1 MHNVPDGAARY
12 GRRRQSARMAGLALY
27 CAALALALG
36 VVAVAVLLHS
46 IPHVPQTLP
55 LPSPGASPAYH
66 VNTCSPTCTFRLRSA
81 GKIPGVDV
89 ALILIA
95 GFGSLLAGIGATAC
109 GTVAVGKLGRR
120 NLSRTESE
128 T

>member
-36 VVAVAVLLHS
+36 VVAVAVFLHS
-46 IPHVPQTLP
+46 SPHVPNFA
-55 LPSPGASPAYH
+55 SPGASLSSQ
-66 VNTCSPTCTFRLRSA
+66 VTTCRPSCTLPLRSA

-89 ALILIA
+89 ALIRIA
-95 GFGSLLAGIGATAC
+95 GFGSLLAGVGAIGC
-109 GTVAVGKLGRR
+109 GAVAVSKLRR
-120 NLSRTESE
+120 GNLSRTE
-128 T
+128 TDT